1 MCSAVR
7 TQNEV
12 GAKQEPFAT
21 VGRSADAL
29 DARLRPEAT
38 SLCRRHLARTVHNLQ
53 LRRAPAGVWR
63 ALRWERAM
71 ANWPEQEPPDDVR
84 EMRPSGCLIILAVM
98 LLAALLALVIHWLRS
113 GLS

>member
-38 SLCRRHLARTVHNLQ
+38 SALPSASRPY
-53 LRRAPAGVWR
+53 RA
-63 ALRWERAM
+63 
-71 ANWPEQEPPDDVR
+71 
-84 EMRPSGCLIILAVM
+84 
-98 LLAALLALVIHWLRS
+98 
-113 GLS
+113 